1 VLFFIKKYF
10 CGFLLIKNLH
20 QMVGR
25 VKSLRPWALALYG
38 HIKNGFVFNFKN
50 WVLLEHD
57 FPIQLFFYKINKNKN
72 KMLGL

>member
-38 HIKNGFVFNFKN
+38 HIKNGFVFNLKIGSSWNMIFQYN
-50 WVLLEHD
+50 C
-57 FPIQLFFYKINKNKN
+57 FFYKINKNKN